1 MVLLLLINTLQC
13 TVHLESNVIV
23 VRHGFPIPISIG
35 NLFYFTD
42 FFVLLRGVS
51 YYIRATSATA
61 GTKQCKS
68 RIYSTKEMVQLLA
81 NQLCG
86 YNIKVIIKSYLNIFI
101 GKDGHEGIILSQSKK
116 FGSESSGSAGR
127 KIGTSGTAIA
137 QLNGTLKSSS
147 NTVVSLNG
155 IGNRQANVIYRT
167 CHEAHAADS
176 SLKSGTHWIDP
187 DGKGVGDDPIR
198 VHCNMTTG
206 N

>member
-137 QLNGTLKSSS
+137 QLNGTLKSSRERINFIKYSRVIEWYRQSTGECHLS
-147 NTVVSLNG
+147 NVSRGSCGRFVSEIRNALD
-155 IGNRQANVIYRT
+155 R
-167 CHEAHAADS
+167 
-176 SLKSGTHWIDP
+176 SGR
-187 DGKGVGDDPIR
+187 KR
-198 VHCNMTTG
+198 SR
-206 N
+206 